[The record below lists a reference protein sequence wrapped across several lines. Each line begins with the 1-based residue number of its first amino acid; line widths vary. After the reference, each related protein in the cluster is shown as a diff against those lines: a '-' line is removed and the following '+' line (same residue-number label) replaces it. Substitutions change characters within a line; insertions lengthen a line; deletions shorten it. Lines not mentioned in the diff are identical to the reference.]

1 MPRTDAAIAGSVVA
15 ATLVAELVASLVV
28 DVVVAIDHFDDS
40 GKKDII
46 VHLVLKSQLLKP
58 IFDPVL

>member
-1 MPRTDAAIAGSVVA
+1 MPRTDATIAGSVVA

-46 VHLVLKSQLLKP
+46 VQLMLKSQLLKP